1 MKQTTVYYKISNT
14 LINNLKHRDDIKIL
28 RNLERKQDFVEED
41 ANNRHEGIEFESK
54 GL

>member
-28 RNLERKQDFVEED
+28 KNHLFSQSYFQKKDIQIYIFIVE
-41 ANNRHEGIEFESK
+41 N
-54 GL
+54 

>member
-28 RNLERKQDFVEED
+28 KKPSFLTKLFSKKDIQIYIFIVE
-41 ANNRHEGIEFESK
+41 N
-54 GL
+54 